1 MKLLSPNSKAG
12 WRCIPCISKSKKL
25 FNSFAGNV
33 LRNLTL
39 LFLNNF
45 VLFHFVIKV
54 CLVLVEFAQGSWCLT
69 ILLTLSCELSIVDM
83 CIFSGILF
91 IYWTTAAKIIPP
103 FFWLVSNCLAGE
115 SPLKNRLLSVKINPF
130 DVDNSSY
137 SSMMSV
143 SLRNEYRSCWSVA
156 EQRAIK

>member
-1 MKLLSPNSKAG
+1 MFWLSLLREAG
-12 WRCIPCISKSKKL
+12 
-25 FNSFAGNV
+25 V
-33 LRNLTL
+33 
-39 LFLNNF
+39 
-45 VLFHFVIKV
+45 
-54 CLVLVEFAQGSWCLT
+54 LT
-69 ILLTLSCELSIVDM
+69 ILLTLSCKLNIERLETCVYFPAY
-83 CIFSGILF
+83 CPFVGQLQQ
-91 IYWTTAAKIIPP
+91 KLLPP
-103 FFWLVSNCLAGE
+103 FFWPVSNCLAGE